1 MNGKR
6 LVFLIPVL
14 MAVFLSSICAEAS
27 ADGSLFCPSCGEKI
41 PSDSSFCMF
50 CGNAVVTPGAG
61 SSGVST
67 FRMINEDGYYGQKV
81 KLFYENDVV
90 CQIEWIENMTFE
102 DFDQALYDETAYYQ
116 QIYSKYDYM
125 SFDASMQ
132 GSLLTITFQFTEL
145 DQPWGLKEFEQSGG
159 VTGILSGSSFIS
171 FKENQR
177 KLLED
182 GWTEERDSDPS
193 LQDSSVRN
201 QLQLILDQASVWS
214 IEDYEPPI
222 GGTNAVTDLDR
233 NGRLEIIGAVNYSTG
248 NLTHIEI
255 YEVNEAKNALNHI
268 GQRFNSS
275 ASIIYKGADSIDLL
289 IDSNYPDVLPWEMG
303 STYCTAY
310 KSSSDGVW
318 NYCFSNWNGG
328 VEENEEIKQ
337 ILLLKD
343 GELQIRSLAVK
354 TKAFLQEYHEYYNGS
369 GKQITESEYLDWTS
383 IFSGCKKR
391 TAEFSWFSLY
401 NGLTY
406 DMLLRSYQA
415 YHNSM
420 K

>member
-145 DQPWGLKEFEQSGG
+145 DQPWGL
-159 VTGILSGSSFIS
+159 
-171 FKENQR
+171 NAC
-177 KLLED
+177 
-182 GWTEERDSDPS
+182 
-193 LQDSSVRN
+193 VRCC
-201 QLQLILDQASVWS
+201 
-214 IEDYEPPI
+214 
-222 GGTNAVTDLDR
+222 R
-233 NGRLEIIGAVNYSTG
+233 
-248 NLTHIEI
+248 
-255 YEVNEAKNALNHI
+255 
-268 GQRFNSS
+268 
-275 ASIIYKGADSIDLL
+275 
-289 IDSNYPDVLPWEMG
+289 
-303 STYCTAY
+303 
-310 KSSSDGVW
+310 
-318 NYCFSNWNGG
+318 
-328 VEENEEIKQ
+328 
-337 ILLLKD
+337 
-343 GELQIRSLAVK
+343 
-354 TKAFLQEYHEYYNGS
+354 
-369 GKQITESEYLDWTS
+369 
-383 IFSGCKKR
+383 
-391 TAEFSWFSLY
+391 
-401 NGLTY
+401 
-406 DMLLRSYQA
+406 
-415 YHNSM
+415 
-420 K
+420 